1 MDLSLIIKI
10 QNLRSMNKLLF
21 IIFII
26 ALTVLVLNIFF
37 GNNIYMRISSS
48 ITAITLI
55 GVVLLAVKNKKEN

>member
-1 MDLSLIIKI
+1 
-10 QNLRSMNKLLF
+10 MNKLLF